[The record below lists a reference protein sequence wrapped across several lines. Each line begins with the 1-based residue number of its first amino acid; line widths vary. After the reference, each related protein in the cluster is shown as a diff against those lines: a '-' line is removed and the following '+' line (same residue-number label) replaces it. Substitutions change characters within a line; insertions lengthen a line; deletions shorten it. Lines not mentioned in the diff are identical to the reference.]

1 MKLKLIALVALLGA
15 AAGSA
20 QAAIA
25 DATSGNGELAINF
38 RYYNGSPTTGNN
50 DFSALFDLGVTMS
63 SFIDNRNTAGFTQ
76 SFTLT
81 DPNYGGVWESFQSAV
96 GAAGAAAIEF
106 SVVALNNVGTALGN
120 ASYLTTSVLNTVNV
134 TPGALNAFQNL
145 NPYILANNTRGT
157 HATEAN
163 GASWASSADI
173 ASSPSAYYGA
183 VPAANGDNWVGQ
195 GPDSTA
201 RLNVAQNFFHLA
213 GDGTRAAFGVDLD
226 GNGVIAGE
234 EFGKWTFDVATAT
247 LTFANPVPEPE
258 TYAMLLAGLGL
269 MAGVAR
275 RRSRR
280 QA

>member
-1 MKLKLIALVALLGA
+1 MKLKLIALAALLAA

-25 DATSGNGELAINF
+25 DATSGNGELVINL
-38 RYYNGSPTTGNN
+38 RSYTGSPTGGS
-50 DFSALFDLGVTMS
+50 DDYSALFDLGATMS
-63 SFIDNRNTAGFTQ
+63 SFVQNANVAGFTQ

-81 DPNYGGVWESFQSAV
+81 DPNYGGVYDSFLSAV
-96 GAAGAAAIEF
+96 GAASAAIEF
-106 SVVALNNVGTALGN
+106 SVVALDNVGTALGN
-120 ASYLTTSVLNTVNV
+120 ASYLTTSVLNTVSV
-134 TPGALNAFQNL
+134 GATALNNFQNL
-145 NPYILANNTRGT
+145 NPYLIANNTRGT
-157 HATEAN
+157 HGTQAN

-183 VPAANGDNWVGQ
+183 IPAANGDNWVGQ

-201 RLNVAQNFFHLA
+201 RLNIAQNFFYLA
-213 GDGTRAAFGVDLD
+213 GDGTRAAFGVDID
-226 GNGVIAGE
+226 GNGTIAGT

-275 RRSRR
+275 RRRSR
-280 QA
+280 QG